1 MQYFLALK
9 LGQKRVAESR
19 EYLNTLTGGKA
30 MPALALAATKSNVWQ
45 AVGEENLYAFV
56 DESAGFI
63 LTDNSGYIL
72 ALVDKSG
79 SSKTIVQ
86 GVTQLQKENLEKN
99 EWNSLLDNEK
109 LKRINSIEDNIYP
122 FEGTLLSF
130 ENYKN
135 LLGNIKGEIDWWVIS
150 SNPSIFIDESI
161 PF

>member
-1 MQYFLALK
+1 
-9 LGQKRVAESR
+9 
-19 EYLNTLTGGKA
+19 

-86 GVTQLQKENLEKN
+86 GVTQLQKENLEKIF
-99 EWNSLLDNEK
+99 EKDNVQK
-109 LKRINSIEDNIYP
+109 
-122 FEGTLLSF
+122 FEG
-130 ENYKN
+130 K
-135 LLGNIKGEIDWWVIS
+135 VIL
-150 SNPSIFIDESI
+150 PV
-161 PF
+161 